1 MQKNSGTKISIS
13 TLEKKLKK
21 PGKVKDVYILPPSKS
36 TSGCSPQKNTDICT
50 VETAADKA
58 THGSGL
64 SIGKKS
70 GNDLNVYQEGT
81 ATDRRN

>member
-1 MQKNSGTKISIS
+1 MKI
-13 TLEKKLKK
+13 

-36 TSGCSPQKNTDICT
+36 TSGFSPQKNTDICT

-64 SIGKKS
+64 SIG
-70 GNDLNVYQEGT
+70 NDLNVYQEGT
-81 ATDRRN
+81 AIDGRN